1 MTQTRRCAR
10 GGLKL
15 RVKDR
20 LQINR
25 EKEYERDAVEV

>member
-15 RVKDR
+15 KVKDR

-25 EKEYERDAVEV
+25 EKEYERGVGEV